1 MIPVIFLRHAG
12 NKVLFGVGF
21 SFLLQP
27 LEWLNY
33 AFHLFDD
40 SYGAF
45 YENMGNTLKTGD
57 FVETVKMNVTDG
69 VKGCLLWAFQTGR
82 MSQALGLFCI
92 GMLTYRTGF
101 FIRDVSF
108 YKRMTL
114 YSLVLSVLLYI
125 AVIAVGNIPLR
136 MYYNLSSSVCMVNLL
151 LWIYYKSQN
160 AALWHYMRIYGRMS
174 LTNFIG
180 QSVICTFLFYPWGLH
195 LGLVV
200 GTFLSIVLAIM
211 VLVVQIIFS
220 RFWFNYHKQGPLEYL
235 WHKLTWIE

>member
-21 SFLLQP
+21 FFLLQP

-101 FIRDVSF
+101 LSVMFRFIR
-108 YKRMTL
+108 
-114 YSLVLSVLLYI
+114 
-125 AVIAVGNIPLR
+125 
-136 MYYNLSSSVCMVNLL
+136 
-151 LWIYYKSQN
+151 
-160 AALWHYMRIYGRMS
+160 
-174 LTNFIG
+174 
-180 QSVICTFLFYPWGLH
+180 
-195 LGLVV
+195 
-200 GTFLSIVLAIM
+200 
-211 VLVVQIIFS
+211 
-220 RFWFNYHKQGPLEYL
+220 E
-235 WHKLTWIE
+235 